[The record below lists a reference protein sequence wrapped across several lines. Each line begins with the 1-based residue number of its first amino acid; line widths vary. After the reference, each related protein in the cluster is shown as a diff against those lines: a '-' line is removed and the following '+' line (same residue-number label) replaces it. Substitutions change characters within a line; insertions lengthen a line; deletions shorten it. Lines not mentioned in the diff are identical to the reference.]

1 MKEAIFTALA
11 LITAFLWGYHE
22 GREANIKA
30 NQSALP
36 QLLNLQTHGLPA
48 KPGDI
53 TINADS
59 SIWRF
64 GPNGWEVIFQEQK
77 REP

>member
-1 MKEAIFTALA
+1 MKAAIFIALA
-11 LITAFLWGYHE
+11 LGAAFLLGYHE

-30 NQSALP
+30 NQNALP

-64 GPNGWEVIFQEQK
+64 GPNGWEAIFQEQN
-77 REP
+77 P